1 MTAVATILG
10 AGVARLCV
18 ASELISRGCKVKI
31 IDPKGAPGPHA
42 CSWWAGGMLA
52 PDCEGEVAEE
62 LIVRLGRQ
70 AANWWS
76 DHGAQVAH
84 KGLVVVALDSTK
96 VL

>member
-1 MTAVATILG
+1 
-10 AGVARLCV
+10 
-18 ASELISRGCKVKI
+18 
-31 IDPKGAPGPHA
+31 
-42 CSWWAGGMLA
+42 MLA